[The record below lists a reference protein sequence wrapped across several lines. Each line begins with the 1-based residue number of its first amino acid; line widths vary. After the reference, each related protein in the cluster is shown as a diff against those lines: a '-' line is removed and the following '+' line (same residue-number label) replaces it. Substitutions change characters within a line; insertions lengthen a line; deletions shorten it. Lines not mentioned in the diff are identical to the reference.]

1 MTETTDKTT
10 SPTGDA
16 STVPNGDTSGAPSGA
31 PDNASPT
38 GEAQPETFDLAYVQ
52 KLRDEA
58 AGHRVKAKRADAL
71 NARLATAQAAL
82 TGKLADPTDLP
93 FTEDLLD
100 DDGLVDEAK
109 VKAAVDELLE
119 RKPHLAARRPSGN
132 VGQGA
137 RPEAEEIGLA
147 GLLRRGA

>member
-1 MTETTDKTT
+1 MTETTDKTV
-10 SPTGDA
+10 SPTGDTA
-16 STVPNGDTSGAPSGA
+16 STDVEPVGEPATSPK
-31 PDNASPT
+31 
-38 GEAQPETFDLAYVQ
+38 GETEPETFDREYVQ

-93 FTEDLLD
+93 FTDELLD
-100 DDGLVDEAK
+100 DDGLVDEGK
-109 VKAAVDELLE
+109 VKAAVDDLIK
-119 RKPHLAARRPSGN
+119 RKPHLAVRRPIGD

-137 RPEAEEIGLA
+137 RPEAPADGGLA
-147 GLLRRGA
+147 ALLRRGA

>member
-1 MTETTDKTT
+1 MTEQTTEEPDVVGPVG
-10 SPTGDA
+10 PTDE
-16 STVPNGDTSGAPSGA
+16 
-31 PDNASPT
+31 ASPT
-38 GEAQPETFDLAYVQ
+38 GETEPETFDREYVQ

-58 AGHRVKAKRADAL
+58 AGHRVKAKRTDAL

-93 FTEDLLD
+93 FTDDLLD

-109 VKAAVDELLE
+109 VLAAVEDLIK
-119 RKPHLAARRPSGN
+119 RKPHLAARRPTGN

-137 RPEAEEIGLA
+137 RPEVVEEGLA
-147 GLLRRGA
+147 AMLRRGA

>member
-1 MTETTDKTT
+1 MTETNPDQTAPDQTETEEPAT
-10 SPTGDA
+10 SP
-16 STVPNGDTSGAPSGA
+16 APVSA
-31 PDNASPT
+31 P
-38 GEAQPETFDLAYVQ
+38 EEPETFTREYVQ

-71 NARLATAQAAL
+71 ATRLVTAQAAL

-100 DDGLVDEAK
+100 DDGLVDDGK
-109 VKAAVDELLE
+109 VQAAVDELIK
-119 RKPHLAARRPSGN
+119 RKPHLAARRPTGD

-137 RPEAEEIGLA
+137 RPEIPEIGLGA
-147 GLLRRGA
+147 LLRRGA

>member
-1 MTETTDKTT
+1 MTE
-10 SPTGDA
+10 
-16 STVPNGDTSGAPSGA
+16 PNNNPLDDGADPAARADPAADRAPA
-31 PDNASPT
+31 PDEPT
-38 GEAQPETFDLAYVQ
+38 ETFDREYVQ

-71 NARLATAQAAL
+71 AAALVTAQAAL

-93 FTEDLLD
+93 FSGELLD

-109 VKAAVDELLE
+109 VRAAVDDLLA
-119 RKPHLAARRPSGN
+119 RKPHLAARRPTGD

-137 RPEAEEIGLA
+137 RPEGGEVGLA
-147 GLLRRGA
+147 ALLRRGA

>member
-1 MTETTDKTT
+1 MTEQTTDETT
-10 SPTGDA
+10 VVEPTG
-16 STVPNGDTSGAPSGA
+16 STDEAP
-31 PDNASPT
+31 PT
-38 GEAQPETFDLAYVQ
+38 GATEPETFDREYVQ

-58 AGHRVKAKRADAL
+58 AGHRVKAKRTDAL

-93 FTEDLLD
+93 FTDDLLD

-109 VKAAVDELLE
+109 VRAAVDDLVQ
-119 RKPHLAARRPSGN
+119 RKPHLAARRPTGD

-137 RPEAEEIGLA
+137 RPEAPEMGLA
-147 GLLRRGA
+147 SLLRRGA

>member
-1 MTETTDKTT
+1 MTETAVEPVIDPEDTTDLAEPET
-10 SPTGDA
+10 PA
-16 STVPNGDTSGAPSGA
+16 
-31 PDNASPT
+31 
-38 GEAQPETFDLAYVQ
+38 EPETFDREYVQ

-71 NARLATAQAAL
+71 AASLVTATAAL

-93 FTEDLLD
+93 YDEALLD
-100 DDGLVDEAK
+100 EDGYVDEAK
-109 VKAAVDELLE
+109 VQAAVDELVK
-119 RKPHLAARRPSGN
+119 RKPHLAARRPRGD

-137 RPEAEEIGLA
+137 RPEAQQEGLA

>member
-1 MTETTDKTT
+1 MTDENTD
-10 SPTGDA
+10 GQA
-16 STVPNGDTSGAPSGA
+16 A
-31 PDNASPT
+31 NAAGLS
-38 GEAQPETFDLAYVQ
+38 AQPDPAADLGPDPAETEVFDREYVQ

-58 AGHRVKAKRADAL
+58 AGHRVRAKRTDAL

-93 FTEDLLD
+93 FTDDLLD

-109 VKAAVDELLE
+109 VHAAVDDLIK
-119 RKPHLAARRPSGN
+119 RKPHLAARRPTGN

-137 RPEAEEIGLA
+137 RPELPEIGLA
-147 GLLRRGA
+147 AMLRRGA

>member
-1 MTETTDKTT
+1 MTEQTTDEPEVVE
-10 SPTGDA
+10 PTG
-16 STVPNGDTSGAPSGA
+16 STADAPSTTV
-31 PDNASPT
+31 DT
-38 GEAQPETFDLAYVQ
+38 EPETFDREYVR

-58 AGHRVKAKRADAL
+58 AGHRVKAKRTDAL

-93 FTEDLLD
+93 FDESLLD

-109 VKAAVDELLE
+109 VHAAVEDLIK
-119 RKPHLAARRPSGN
+119 RKPHLAARRPTGN

-137 RPEAEEIGLA
+137 RPETPEIGLA
-147 GLLRRGA
+147 AMLRAGA